1 MNQLIQKWQAFQ
13 QFMQNPAQAFQQRG
27 LPAPPQ
33 TAMQSPQGLIQY
45 MLSSGAVT
53 QEQYNQIQ
61 AQARQLQNNPQFM
74 SMLQGMRR

>member
-1 MNQLIQKWQAFQ
+1 MNQMMQKWQAFQ
-13 QFMQNPAQAFQQRG
+13 SFLQNPAQMFQQRG
-27 LPAPPQ
+27 LPVPPQ

>member
-13 QFMQNPAQAFQQRG
+13 QFMQNPAQMFQQRG

-61 AQARQLQNNPQFM
+61 AQARQLQQNPSFM
-74 SMLQGMRR
+74 QMLQGMRR